1 MNSLH
6 IHMKGKHMKYMKKIG
21 AILLLAGLIAGAV
34 MAEAKSSMGKADQIM
49 TSRAASMTAKK
60 HRKHR
65 KHRKT
70 ASKTASSRHGK

>member
-1 MNSLH
+1 
-6 IHMKGKHMKYMKKIG
+6 MKGKNMKHLQKIG
-21 AILLLAGLIAGAV
+21 SILLLAGLIAGAA
-34 MAEAKSSMGKADQIM
+34 MAEAKSSMGEAGPVM

-70 ASKTASSRHGK
+70 AVKPVSSRHGK